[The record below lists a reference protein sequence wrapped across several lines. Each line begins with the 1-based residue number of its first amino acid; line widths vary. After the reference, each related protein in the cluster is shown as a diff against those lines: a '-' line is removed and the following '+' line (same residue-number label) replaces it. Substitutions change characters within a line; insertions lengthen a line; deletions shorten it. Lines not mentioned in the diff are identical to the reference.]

1 MAFSQRARCVI
12 WIKSWKLE
20 ALIWAGSG
28 VMVYNMHNVL
38 NQNHVCEMTQGS
50 RAFYILAEKTFFVAG
65 NWDST
70 PCLFNG
76 QIWFFSGF

>member
-1 MAFSQRARCVI
+1 
-12 WIKSWKLE
+12 
-20 ALIWAGSG
+20 
-28 VMVYNMHNVL
+28 MVYNMHNVL

-76 QIWFFSGF
+76 QI